1 MKTIRKIVVAVVIVL
16 LYSSILSAATSSARR
31 IAEGATTPEFSATD
45 VAGKPFA
52 YTRSSN
58 KVLMMAFL
66 SSSQKRSQKALEDI
80 LATLSNVPANKRTS
94 LQIGFVMQN
103 VDNKAFIAS
112 ILKDAPSQLQ
122 VIGDAQYK
130 IWGKFGVI
138 ATPTVLISDAQGKVL
153 CVKPGHAYDFAPV
166 VKSRLFQALSIPY
179 DVSPDEASTVK
190 TVTNST
196 VSAKAKRHLQMAKML
211 LGKGRVSSAL
221 EQARMA
227 QKIDPNSTE
236 VTVELGEL
244 LCQAGQAQEAL
255 KLVGALFGQ
264 SNRDKARINLVRG
277 WAQRQLGQLD
287 AAKKSLQEGIKQ
299 NPKAPRLRFELGR
312 IYQKRNDAEKA
323 MQAYLQALQLI
334 YGEK

>member
-1 MKTIRKIVVAVVIVL
+1 MAVVIGL
-16 LYSSILSAATSSARR
+16 LCATALSAATSSARR

-45 VAGKPFA
+45 IAGKPFT
-52 YTRSSN
+52 YTRSSAN
-58 KVLMMAFL
+58 VLMMAFL
-66 SSSQKRSQKALEDI
+66 SSSQKRSQKALEDM
-80 LATLSNVPANKRTS
+80 LATLSDIPADKLTS

-103 VDNKAFIAS
+103 VDNKEFIAS
-112 ILKDAPSQLQ
+112 IQKSAPSQLQ
-122 VIGDAQYK
+122 IIGDAQYK
-130 IWGKFGVI
+130 VWGTFGVI

-196 VSAKAKRHLQMAKML
+196 VSAKAKRHLQMAKLL
-211 LGKGRVSSAL
+211 LGKGRVSSAI
-221 EQARMA
+221 EQAQMA
-227 QKIDPNSTE
+227 HKIDPNSTE
-236 VTVELGEL
+236 VTVALGEL
-244 LCQAGQAQEAL
+244 LCQAGQAAEAL
-255 KLVGALFGQ
+255 KLVSTLSGG

-287 AAKKSLQEGIKQ
+287 AAEKSLQEGIKQ

-312 IYQKRNDAEKA
+312 IYQKRNNADKA
-323 MQAYLQALQLI
+323 MQAYLQALKLI